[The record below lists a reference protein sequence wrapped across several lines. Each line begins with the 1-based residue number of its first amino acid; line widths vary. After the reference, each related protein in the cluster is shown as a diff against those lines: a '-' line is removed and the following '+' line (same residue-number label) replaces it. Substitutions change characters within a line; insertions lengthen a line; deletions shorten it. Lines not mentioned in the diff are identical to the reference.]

1 MVKKATDGHTVVSTI
16 DATLQEIAEKYINK
30 FIEDYTNKNTEGPA
44 AKNIGRPDDESPERG
59 DSGHGRRC
67 EF

>member
-16 DATLQEIAEKYINK
+16 DATLQEIAEKYIDK

-44 AKNIGRPDDESPERG
+44 AGDIGVLMMNPQNGEIWPWREM
-59 DSGHGRRC
+59 
-67 EF
+67 